1 MKKQFVLLSTVFFAA
16 IFTLYSCQPDDNLP
30 VLKTK
35 TQLLTQ
41 GTWKYISAVRD
52 GVNLDPFLQPCQKD
66 NIITLA
72 AAGTGITDEGPLK
85 CNAADPQ
92 TNPFT
97 WTFQSGETM
106 LSTSA
111 ALIPGGSTVSTIVTL
126 SETQLIV
133 SQPYTLA
140 GVTKDAVVTFVH

>member
-1 MKKQFVLLSTVFFAA
+1 MKKQFVLVCTVFFAA
-16 IFTLYSCQPDDNLP
+16 IFTLYSCQADDNLP

-41 GTWKYISAVRD
+41 GTWKYSAAVRD